1 MMRTLLD
8 SAPPIAG
15 TSQATCEAPLVGAA
29 LLPWPEPHQLLQ
41 LLALCLQQI
50 QHVLITCFWYLI
62 YKIRYCFNSCSH
74 CSFCYPLYFPMSLPQ
89 LVLSIVL
96 FPLLVGHVFVVNCL
110 AQSLDLISW
119 TDERKR
125 NKMAFVPVTLPVTE
139 FLSASQKKSRYY
151 SNAPQ
156 KLTAEHKTASQN
168 PFQHEI
174 TQ

>member
-1 MMRTLLD
+1 MRTLLD
-8 SAPPIAG
+8 SAPPLAG
-15 TSQATCEAPLVGAA
+15 SWQPTREAPLLGAA

-41 LLALCLQQI
+41 LLALCRQQI
-50 QHVLITCFWYLI
+50 QHFLITSFWCLI
-62 YKIRYCFNSCSH
+62 FKIRYCFNSCSH
-74 CSFCYPLYFPMSLPQ
+74 FSFCYPLYFPMSLLQP
-89 LVLSIVL
+89 VLSILL
-96 FPLLVGHVFVVNCL
+96 FPLFVGHVFVVNSL

-139 FLSASQKKSRYY
+139 FLSASQKESRYY
-151 SNAPQ
+151 SNASQ